1 MEVEGESVEVFCVA
15 DGTTVTLSRSCAMLF
30 TNLQIAD
37 DLEGTIPTNVSAS
50 TFRNIQAYYSK
61 FYQQATRVR
70 AAGQKSEPAMDGYDR
85 EFFES
90 LQLHD
95 AFPLILACIE
105 LDAPT
110 LLRCFCNAVADVLRG
125 RTVDEVRACC
135 GVLSDWTLEEERF
148 LRERYPWAYHIDVS
162 AAKHNPWHV
171 SSGPSRVYGVFTEL
185 LEANVQA
192 MVHVL
197 HCLSAAELVRCAAL
211 SQAWHAFV
219 HCRPET
225 WRHISFQG
233 HAASARAAT
242 PADVKVLLQPLPA
255 DVQLALKASAHKEYL
270 AARPTRGTKR
280 RRQLE
285 AKEPFESRKAHVEEL
300 HLIECKQLRLVNVK
314 PCVRLCPNLRTVH
327 LSVKAREITDLLAML
342 AERPRLVAHVALRV
356 NLLDTPKWP
365 LNNFIAALSSL
376 AAHCST
382 QCNVRSVWVNG
393 LRHPSDF
400 SDLLNNSLFLK
411 TPHLALRLGAD
422 KRLPANHQAASLQR
436 EDMAHITRILDRGVL
451 ESLDIAGNG
460 MGSEEAKVL
469 AAALSTNTS
478 LTTLN
483 VLNNRIG
490 SEVCEGRSALLE
502 VLCRSS
508 SLVSLCGMQPGDEE
522 MRWPHWALPMDED
535 ARLFAG
541 ELARSNSITA
551 VDLSGN
557 RHLGNRTA
565 DALSRALSP
574 RDGAA
579 FNSSVVALD
588 VRDCAMHGAAA
599 RGLATAALDQPALRL
614 FCGVPVGALRCAGLT
629 ALDLS
634 REQLGPLGLLVLSK
648 LLGAAA
654 SLTSLVLDNNKLAG
668 QHLRLRPSPSGEQQ
682 VAQEEGLEALGE
694 ALKESTTLTH
704 LSLRGNDIGPRGAAA
719 LSPGLALCS
728 SLRTLILSGNPLFH
742 HSHEPTVLSTAF
754 VCTAASG
761 GTVSALNIL
770 HCKLGVEEAAI
781 VVDAFERSPTLKTLC
796 GLTPQ
801 MEELNLSNRRLC
813 PGDALLLAADLRKAA
828 FSASLTAVNVL
839 GSELT
844 VEGVA
849 PLIAAFETSDAL
861 KTLCGL
867 IPNSEGK
874 CDRSNR
880 QLGPGDALL
889 LAADL
894 KKGAFHPSLT
904 ALNVLGNAF
913 TERGAAAVI
922 AAAEQSGRVK
932 RLCGLSLRSCGPDA
946 QNGIQGL
953 EDGMLVAADIKQ
965 GAFDT
970 SASDVCLHGGSNLP
984 VGSLRRNELTE
995 LDLRLST
1002 RRSLAYSAQPDGL
1015 LLAAALEGNVT
1026 LTSLSLPS
1034 SGLGAR
1040 FIGALAT
1047 WLASN
1052 RSLRTL
1058 ALPGNAIGGNDGVD
1072 LAEGFEALSAA
1083 LSENSSLTSLD
1094 LSSAKMGPKGARALA
1109 PGLASC
1115 GALQA
1120 LNLSGNFLCGRPKI
1134 PSYHVGGQLH
1144 VETTGT
1150 YDASG
1155 IEALGDAL
1163 SNSGSLQ
1170 ILQLE
1175 GSWIGGARGEDRVGG
1190 LEALSSFLSRS
1201 RSLTSLDVQS
1211 NMVGPRGASVLA
1223 SGLAR
1228 CGSVQ
1233 TLSLLGNC
1241 LQRAGASAIVTVFEK
1256 HATLSTL
1263 CGLHAGDTHL
1273 DLPRRHLQPWDASL
1287 LAADLAKGTVSRS
1300 LTTIDLQGNI
1310 LCGGATYG
1318 TYDLGGIKAL
1328 GVALVSA
1335 GTLRSVNVWRN
1346 DLQLKGAKAL
1356 VEEVQKHDVGIK
1368 LCGTLLDVRE
1378 LNLEKSRLGPAE
1390 ALLLA
1395 NDLAFNTSLKVLD
1408 LAENALCAG
1417 GPSGNSGYIALAK
1430 ALEVNCS
1437 LTRLGLRST
1446 HIVDSRSIS
1455 PSTEVEALGKAL
1467 KSNSTLQQLDL
1478 SENQFSH
1485 LDVEAVVEGVVVNKA
1500 LQFVDLKGNLLRDD
1514 HKALAKL
1521 RLALSSR

>member
-162 AAKHNPWHV
+162 AAKHNPCVYFLLSLSACDEIDCVFSAVRIKWHV

-490 SEVCEGRSALLE
+490 SE
-502 VLCRSS
+502 
-508 SLVSLCGMQPGDEE
+508 PGDEE

-728 SLRTLILSGNPLFH
+728 SLRTLILSGEGSARLVTVVYRWSAYHHMEPAICYDILEGNPLFH

-1120 LNLSGNFLCGRPKI
+1120 LNLSGN
-1134 PSYHVGGQLH
+1134 
-1144 VETTGT
+1144 
-1150 YDASG
+1150 
-1155 IEALGDAL
+1155 
-1163 SNSGSLQ
+1163 
-1170 ILQLE
+1170 
-1175 GSWIGGARGEDRVGG
+1175 
-1190 LEALSSFLSRS
+1190 
-1201 RSLTSLDVQS
+1201 
-1211 NMVGPRGASVLA
+1211 
-1223 SGLAR
+1223 
-1228 CGSVQ
+1228 
-1233 TLSLLGNC
+1233 
-1241 LQRAGASAIVTVFEK
+1241 
-1256 HATLSTL
+1256 
-1263 CGLHAGDTHL
+1263 
-1273 DLPRRHLQPWDASL
+1273 
-1287 LAADLAKGTVSRS
+1287 
-1300 LTTIDLQGNI
+1300 I

-1430 ALEVNCS
+1430 ALE
-1437 LTRLGLRST
+1437 
-1446 HIVDSRSIS
+1446 
-1455 PSTEVEALGKAL
+1455 
-1467 KSNSTLQQLDL
+1467 
-1478 SENQFSH
+1478 
-1485 LDVEAVVEGVVVNKA
+1485 
-1500 LQFVDLKGNLLRDD
+1500 
-1514 HKALAKL
+1514 
-1521 RLALSSR
+1521 